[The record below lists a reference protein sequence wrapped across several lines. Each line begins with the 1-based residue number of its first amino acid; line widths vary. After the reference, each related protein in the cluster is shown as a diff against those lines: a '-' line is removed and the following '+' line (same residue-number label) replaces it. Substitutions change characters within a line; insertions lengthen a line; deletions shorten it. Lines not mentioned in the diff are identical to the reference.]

1 MSYLTANWCFA
12 GSAFGFL
19 SRWSLYSWL
28 LGTCRF
34 VCMAF
39 NQCQECQSFVIVAVD
54 SRTSFVATLSS
65 CNSLSAI
72 FVHAYSHL
80 RTSMYN
86 ICTVIFLGPLSSHM
100 FSQPFFAA
108 AGIAGYKLNMRLGE
122 ASEGEICCHNN
133 VRKRLKCAK
142 WRRSQSNWW
151 VSSPDIQYT
160 AFRPHQLTGRC
171 SGKFRCKGTQFG
183 RSRGQVKTLPILI
196 SKTLAQ
202 RLRDTEKSE
211 KWFWMEMVALESLD
225 LFSNWCGCQF
235 RPQMACKP
243 V

>member
-1 MSYLTANWCFA
+1 MTRLHYVSSCVLL
-12 GSAFGFL
+12 FL
-19 SRWSLYSWL
+19 FIFYNEFIWLRIDVSLVLHLVSFHGDHCIPGC
-28 LGTCRF
+28 LGRADF

-183 RSRGQVKTLPILI
+183 RSRGQVKTFAYPN
-196 SKTLAQ
+196 Q
-202 RLRDTEKSE
+202 
-211 KWFWMEMVALESLD
+211 
-225 LFSNWCGCQF
+225 
-235 RPQMACKP
+235 
-243 V
+243 